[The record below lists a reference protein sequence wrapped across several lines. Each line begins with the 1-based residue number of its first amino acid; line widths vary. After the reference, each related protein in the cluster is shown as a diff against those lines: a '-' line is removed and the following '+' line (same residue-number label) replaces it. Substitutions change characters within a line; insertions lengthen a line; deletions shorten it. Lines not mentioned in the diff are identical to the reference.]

1 MNSDGSRLLFVR
13 ETAGQ
18 HQPSSAITRNM
29 VWLLSFYRVPEDNR
43 RRLFYQSSSCS
54 SATFVEATVR
64 QTPEMTSDMVGGV
77 RKGMAYN
84 FFHDISPDVG

>member
-1 MNSDGSRLLFVR
+1 
-13 ETAGQ
+13 
-18 HQPSSAITRNM
+18 M

-64 QTPEMTSDMVGGV
+64 RAPEMTGDMVGGV
-77 RKGMAYN
+77 RKGMAYD